1 MYLGAFPRAL
11 GKRVDLIRSKDRQK
25 RVQSRIVL
33 KSMAELLIS
42 DLRDRPDFSEIAQL
56 AQIQQPLKKSGS
68 DTQ

>member
-11 GKRVDLIRSKDRQK
+11 GKRVDPIRSKDRQK

-33 KSMAELLIS
+33 KTMAELLIS